1 MRLWRVWEE
10 KLAAPSLL
18 QAGGAAE
25 GSPVP
30 DLEESLDRLPK
41 RELASFLRRFQV
53 ACQSLKISV
62 GEHFVQ

>member
-25 GSPVP
+25 GSPAP
-30 DLEESLDRLPK
+30 DLEESRDRLPR
-41 RELASFLRRFQV
+41 RELASFLRQFQV
-53 ACQSLKISV
+53 ACQPLKISV
-62 GEHFVQ
+62 SEHFV